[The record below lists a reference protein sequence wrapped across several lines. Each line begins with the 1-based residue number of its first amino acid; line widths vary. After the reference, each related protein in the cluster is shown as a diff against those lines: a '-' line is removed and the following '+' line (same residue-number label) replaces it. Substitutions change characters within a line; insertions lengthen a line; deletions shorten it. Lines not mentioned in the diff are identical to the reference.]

1 MAEEQKSPNVYG
13 HNLPEERGTGRE
25 GVREDSTGEEL
36 DETREKHRTQTG
48 GMGREGTPKDEP
60 GPGTWHHDQEE
71 DAPRDTANPRPPRN
85 APLSDEEPS

>member
-13 HNLPEERGTGRE
+13 SNVARGRE
-25 GVREDSTGEEL
+25 ESTEESL
-36 DETREKHRTQTG
+36 DHTRETHKTKTG

-60 GPGTWHHDQEE
+60 GPGAWHHDQEE
-71 DAPRDTANPRPPRN
+71 NAPESNDTPNPRPPRN